1 MSAPYLLLVELWG
14 TAPQSKTTI
23 PQRIQNHHRKCDKH
37 NYNIY
42 GGKCKFL
49 SYNNRKNGVL
59 MKFLDKAKIHIKA
72 GDGGNGSA
80 SFRREKYIEFGGPN
94 GGDGGRGGDV
104 IFRAVPNVNT
114 LIDYRF
120 KTNFTAGRGENGM
133 GKMRTGASG
142 ETLILPVP
150 TGTVILSEN
159 EEIECADM
167 NTDGMEYLA
176 ARGGNGG
183 WGNLHFKSPTNRAP
197 RQANDGLPGEE
208 RTVVLRLK
216 LIADIGLV
224 GFPNAGKST
233 LLAAVT
239 SARPKIANYPFTTL
253 NPQLG
258 VMYAHNREFVMV
270 DLPGLIQG
278 AHTGVGLGD
287 RFLGHAERTKLILH
301 VIDGTESDWAARY
314 AAIRHEMDSY
324 GANLAKKPEIVVINK
339 LDAIASDDMDARMDA
354 FKKSFGRR
362 KRPTIITISA
372 AGHQGIGGLV
382 SAIEKQFL
390 EIERK

>member
-1 MSAPYLLLVELWG
+1 
-14 TAPQSKTTI
+14 
-23 PQRIQNHHRKCDKH
+23 
-37 NYNIY
+37 
-42 GGKCKFL
+42 
-49 SYNNRKNGVL
+49 
-59 MKFLDKAKIHIKA
+59 MKFLDRAKIYVKA

-104 IFRAVPNVNT
+104 VFVAVPNVNT
-114 LIDYRF
+114 LIDYRY
-120 KTNFTAGRGENGM
+120 KTKYIAQRGENGM

-142 ETLILPVP
+142 ETLVLPVP

-159 EEIECADM
+159 EEIEYADL
-167 NTDGMEYLA
+167 NQDGMEYRA

-197 RQANDGLPGEE
+197 KQANDGLPGEE

-233 LLAAVT
+233 LLSAVT

-270 DLPGLIQG
+270 DLPGLIEG

-287 RFLGHAERTKLILH
+287 QFLGHAERTKLILH
-301 VIDGTESDWAARY
+301 IIDATEPDLYARY
-314 AAIRHEMDSY
+314 SAIRHEMDSY
-324 GANLAKKPEIVVINK
+324 GGDLVSKPEIVIINK
-339 LDAIASDDMDARMDA
+339 IDALSEEELETKIAE
-354 FKKSFGRR
+354 FKKGFGR
-362 KRPTIITISA
+362 KKKPQILTISA
-372 AGHQGIGGLV
+372 AGQIGINEMI
-382 SAIEKQFL
+382 SAIEQKFL
-390 EIERK
+390 GIE

>member
-1 MSAPYLLLVELWG
+1 
-14 TAPQSKTTI
+14 
-23 PQRIQNHHRKCDKH
+23 
-37 NYNIY
+37 
-42 GGKCKFL
+42 
-49 SYNNRKNGVL
+49 
-59 MKFLDKAKIHIKA
+59 MKFLDRAKIYVKA

-80 SFRREKYIEFGGPN
+80 SFRREKYIEYGGPN

-104 IFRAVPNVNT
+104 VFVAVPNVNT
-114 LIDYRF
+114 LIDYRY
-120 KTNFTAGRGENGM
+120 KMHFTAQRGENGM

-142 ETLILPVP
+142 ETLYLPVP

-159 EEIECADM
+159 EEIEYADL
-167 NTDGMEYLA
+167 NTDGMEYRA

-197 RQANDGLPGEE
+197 RTANDGLPGEE

-239 SARPKIANYPFTTL
+239 AARPKIANYPFTTL

-258 VMYAHNREFVMV
+258 VMYAHDREFVLV
-270 DLPGLIQG
+270 DLPGLIEG

-287 RFLGHAERTKLILH
+287 KFLGHAERTKMILH
-301 VIDGTESDWAARY
+301 VIDGTEPDWAARY

-324 GANLAKKPEIVVINK
+324 GGGLLNKPEMVIINK
-339 LDAIASDDMDARMDA
+339 IDAIDEEELSEKMTA
-354 FKKSFGRR
+354 FKKSFGR
-362 KRPTIITISA
+362 KKKPEILTISA
-372 AGHQGIGGLV
+372 AGRLGITELV
-382 SAIEKQFL
+382 SSIEKKFL
-390 EIERK
+390 GITENDTVQK

>member
-1 MSAPYLLLVELWG
+1 MG
-14 TAPQSKTTI
+14 TK
-23 PQRIQNHHRKCDKH
+23 
-37 NYNIY
+37 
-42 GGKCKFL
+42 GK
-49 SYNNRKNGVL
+49 N
-59 MKFLDKAKIHIKA
+59 MKFLDRAKISIKA

-104 IFRAVPNVNT
+104 VFVAVPNVNT
-114 LIDYRF
+114 LIDYRY
-120 KTNFTAGRGENGM
+120 KTKFVAQRGENGM

-142 ETLILPVP
+142 ETLVLPVP

-159 EEIECADM
+159 EEIEYADL
-167 NTDGMEYLA
+167 NVDGMEYRA

-197 RQANDGLPGEE
+197 KQANDGLPGEE

-233 LLAAVT
+233 LLSAVT
-239 SARPKIANYPFTTL
+239 AARPKIANYPFTTL

-258 VMYAHNREFVMV
+258 VMYAHDREFVLV
-270 DLPGLIQG
+270 DLPGLIEG

-287 RFLGHAERTKLILH
+287 RFLGHAERTKMILH
-301 VIDGTESDWAARY
+301 VIDGTEEDWAARY

-324 GANLAKKPEIVVINK
+324 GGDLTTKPEIVVINK
-339 LDAIASDDMDARMDA
+339 TDAIEPDVLTERLDA

-362 KRPTIITISA
+362 KKPQIVTISA
-372 AGHQGIGGLV
+372 AGRLGIAELILT
-382 SAIEKQFL
+382 IEKQFL
-390 EIERK
+390 ALTDVEK

>member
-1 MSAPYLLLVELWG
+1 
-14 TAPQSKTTI
+14 
-23 PQRIQNHHRKCDKH
+23 
-37 NYNIY
+37 
-42 GGKCKFL
+42 
-49 SYNNRKNGVL
+49 
-59 MKFLDKAKIHIKA
+59 MKFLDKAKIYIKA
-72 GDGGNGSA
+72 GNGGNGSA

-104 IFRAVPNVNT
+104 VFRAVPNVNT

-120 KTNFTAGRGENGM
+120 KTNFRAENGDGGS

-142 ETLILPVP
+142 DTLVLAVP

-159 EEIECADM
+159 EEFEYADL
-167 NTDGMEYLA
+167 NADGMEYRA

-183 WGNLHFKSPTNRAP
+183 WGNLHFKSPTNRTP

-208 RTVVLRLK
+208 RTVILRLK

-233 LLAAVT
+233 LLSAVT

-258 VMYAHNREFVMV
+258 VMYAHNREFVLV
-270 DLPGLIQG
+270 DLPGLIAG

-287 RFLGHAERTKLILH
+287 RFLGHAERTKMILH
-301 VIDGTESDWAARY
+301 VIDGTEDDLGARY

-324 GANLAKKPEIVVINK
+324 GGGLIDKPEMVVINK
-339 LDAIASDDMDARMDA
+339 IDAISEEDLKNKMAE
-354 FKKSFGRR
+354 FKKSFGR
-362 KRPTIITISA
+362 KKKPEIVAISA
-372 AGHQGIGGLV
+372 AGQIGINELIA
-382 SAIEKQFL
+382 AIEKKFIGITNNAKT
-390 EIERK
+390 E

>member
-1 MSAPYLLLVELWG
+1 
-14 TAPQSKTTI
+14 
-23 PQRIQNHHRKCDKH
+23 
-37 NYNIY
+37 
-42 GGKCKFL
+42 
-49 SYNNRKNGVL
+49 
-59 MKFLDKAKIHIKA
+59 MKFLDKAKIYIKA
-72 GDGGNGSA
+72 GDGGNGAA

-94 GGDGGRGGDV
+94 GGDGGRGGDIV
-104 IFRAVPNVNT
+104 FRAVPNVNT

-120 KTNFTAGRGENGM
+120 KTKFMAQRGQNGM
-133 GKMRTGASG
+133 GKMRTGYSG
-142 ETLILPVP
+142 ETLYLPVP

-159 EEIECADM
+159 EEIEYADL

-176 ARGGNGG
+176 VRGGNGG

-233 LLAAVT
+233 LLSAVT

-270 DLPGLIQG
+270 DLPGLIEG

-301 VIDGTESDWAARY
+301 VIDGNEPDWAARY
-314 AAIRHEMDSY
+314 SAIRHEMDSY
-324 GANLAKKPEIVVINK
+324 GGGLLSKPEIVVINK
-339 LDAIASDDMDARMDA
+339 IDMIDGDTLTEKLSE

-362 KRPTIITISA
+362 KKPQILTISA
-372 AGHQGIGGLV
+372 AGQIGIDDLI
-382 SAIEKQFL
+382 STIEKHFA
-390 EIERK
+390 EIEKHDADGSNNA

>member
-1 MSAPYLLLVELWG
+1 
-14 TAPQSKTTI
+14 
-23 PQRIQNHHRKCDKH
+23 
-37 NYNIY
+37 
-42 GGKCKFL
+42 
-49 SYNNRKNGVL
+49 
-59 MKFLDKAKIHIKA
+59 MKFLDKAKIYIKA
-72 GDGGNGSA
+72 GDGGNGAA

-94 GGDGGRGGDV
+94 GGDGGRGGDIV
-104 IFRAVPNVNT
+104 FRAVPNVNT

-120 KTNFTAGRGENGM
+120 KTKFTAQRGQNGM
-133 GKMRTGASG
+133 GKMRTGYSG
-142 ETLILPVP
+142 ETLYLPVP

-159 EEIECADM
+159 EEIEYADL
-167 NTDGMEYLA
+167 NQDGMEYLA
-176 ARGGNGG
+176 VRGGNGG

-233 LLAAVT
+233 LLSAVT
-239 SARPKIANYPFTTL
+239 SARPKIANYAFTTL

-301 VIDGTESDWAARY
+301 IIDGNEPNWATRY
-314 AAIRHEMDSY
+314 RAIRHEMDSY
-324 GANLAKKPEIVVINK
+324 GGGLLSKPEIIVINK
-339 LDAIASDDMDARMDA
+339 IDMIDSDTLNERLSE
-354 FKKSFGRR
+354 FKKSFGR
-362 KRPTIITISA
+362 KPKPQILTISA
-372 AGHQGIGGLV
+372 AGKIGIDDLI
-382 SAIEKQFL
+382 SAIEKKMMEL
-390 EIERK
+390 

>member
-1 MSAPYLLLVELWG
+1 
-14 TAPQSKTTI
+14 
-23 PQRIQNHHRKCDKH
+23 
-37 NYNIY
+37 
-42 GGKCKFL
+42 
-49 SYNNRKNGVL
+49 
-59 MKFLDKAKIHIKA
+59 MKFLDKAKIYIKA
-72 GDGGNGSA
+72 GDGGNGAA

-104 IFRAVPNVNT
+104 VFRAVPNVNT
-114 LIDYRF
+114 LIDYRY
-120 KTNFTAGRGENGM
+120 KTKFVAQRGQNGM
-133 GKMRTGASG
+133 GKMRTGYSG
-142 ETLILPVP
+142 ETLYLPVP

-159 EEIECADM
+159 EEIEYADL
-167 NTDGMEYLA
+167 NADGMEYRA

-233 LLAAVT
+233 ILSVVT
-239 SARPKIANYPFTTL
+239 AARPKIANYAFTTL

-258 VMYAHNREFVMV
+258 VMYAHDREYVMV
-270 DLPGLIQG
+270 DLPGLIEG

-301 VIDGTESDWAARY
+301 VIDGSEPDWAARY

-324 GANLAKKPEIVVINK
+324 GGGLLSKPEIVVINK
-339 LDAIASDDMDARMDA
+339 IDTLSSDELKEKMAA
-354 FKKSFGRR
+354 FKKSFGR
-362 KRPTIITISA
+362 KKKPEIIPISA
-372 AGHQGIGGLV
+372 AGRIGINDMIG
-382 SAIEKQFL
+382 AIEKTL
-390 EIERK
+390 LG

>member
-1 MSAPYLLLVELWG
+1 MTYKG
-14 TAPQSKTTI
+14 NK
-23 PQRIQNHHRKCDKH
+23 
-37 NYNIY
+37 
-42 GGKCKFL
+42 
-49 SYNNRKNGVL
+49 

-94 GGDGGRGGDV
+94 GGDGGRGGDI
-104 IFRAVPNVNT
+104 IFKAVPNVNT

-120 KTNFTAGRGENGM
+120 KTNFVAGRGENGM

-142 ETLILPVP
+142 ESLVLPVP

-159 EEIECADM
+159 EEIEYADL
-167 NTDGMEYLA
+167 NQDGMEYLA
-176 ARGGNGG
+176 VRGGNGG

-208 RTVVLRLK
+208 RTVILRLK

-233 LLAAVT
+233 LLSALTA
-239 SARPKIANYPFTTL
+239 ARPKIANYPFTTL

-258 VMYAHNREFVMV
+258 VMYAHKREFVLV
-270 DLPGLIQG
+270 DLPGLIEG

-287 RFLGHAERTKLILH
+287 RFLGHAERTKMILH
-301 VIDGTESDWAARY
+301 VIDGTEPDWAGRY
-314 AAIRHEMDSY
+314 SAIRHEMDSY
-324 GANLAKKPEIVVINK
+324 GGNLIGKPEMVVINK
-339 LDAIASDDMDARMDA
+339 IDAIEPEELKQRLSE
-354 FKKSFGRR
+354 FKKSFGR
-362 KRPTIITISA
+362 KKKPEILTISA
-372 AGHQGIGGLV
+372 AGRVGITELV
-382 SAIEKQFL
+382 SAIEKKFL
-390 EIERK
+390 EVEKNDI

>member
-1 MSAPYLLLVELWG
+1 
-14 TAPQSKTTI
+14 
-23 PQRIQNHHRKCDKH
+23 
-37 NYNIY
+37 
-42 GGKCKFL
+42 
-49 SYNNRKNGVL
+49 
-59 MKFLDKAKIHIKA
+59 MKFLDKAKIFIQA
-72 GDGGNGSA
+72 GHGGNGSA

-94 GGDGGRGGDV
+94 GGDGGRGGDIV
-104 IFRAVPNVNT
+104 FYAVPNVNT

-120 KTNFTAGRGENGM
+120 KTKFVAQRGENGM

-142 ETLILPVP
+142 ETLRLPVP

-159 EEIECADM
+159 EEIEYADL
-167 NTDGMEYLA
+167 NTDGMEYRA

-233 LLAAVT
+233 LLSAVT

-270 DLPGLIQG
+270 DLPGLIEG

-287 RFLGHAERTKLILH
+287 RFLGHAERTKMILH
-301 VIDGTESDWAARY
+301 VIDGTEPDWASRY
-314 AAIRHEMDSY
+314 TAIRHEMDSY
-324 GANLAKKPEIVVINK
+324 GGGLVGKPEIVVINK
-339 LDAIASDDMDARMDA
+339 IDAIDADMFKERMTA
-354 FKKSFGRR
+354 FKKSFGRK
-362 KRPTIITISA
+362 KRPEIIAISA
-372 AGHQGIGGLV
+372 AGRVGV
-382 SAIEKQFL
+382 SELISIIEKRFL
-390 EIERK
+390 EVESNDTIKSAGDPV

>member
-1 MSAPYLLLVELWG
+1 
-14 TAPQSKTTI
+14 
-23 PQRIQNHHRKCDKH
+23 
-37 NYNIY
+37 
-42 GGKCKFL
+42 
-49 SYNNRKNGVL
+49 

-72 GDGGNGSA
+72 GDGGNGAA

-120 KTNFTAGRGENGM
+120 KTNFAAQRGQNGM
-133 GKMRTGASG
+133 GRMRTGYSG
-142 ETLILPVP
+142 ENLVLPVP

-159 EEIECADM
+159 EEIEYADL
-167 NTDGMEYLA
+167 NTDGMEYRA

-197 RQANDGLPGEE
+197 KQANDGLPGEE

-233 LLAAVT
+233 LLSAVT
-239 SARPKIANYPFTTL
+239 SARPKIANYAFTTL

-258 VMYAHNREFVMV
+258 VMYAHKREFVMV
-270 DLPGLIQG
+270 DLPGLIEG

-287 RFLGHAERTKLILH
+287 KFLGHAERTKLILH

-324 GANLAKKPEIVVINK
+324 GGGLIRKPEIVVINK
-339 LDAIASDDMDARMDA
+339 IDAVSDDDLKTHLAE
-354 FKKSFGRR
+354 FKKSFGR
-362 KRPTIITISA
+362 KKKPTIVTISA
-372 AGHQGIGGLV
+372 AGHIGLDNLISEV
-382 SAIEKQFL
+382 EQEFNK
-390 EIERK
+390 

>member
-1 MSAPYLLLVELWG
+1 
-14 TAPQSKTTI
+14 
-23 PQRIQNHHRKCDKH
+23 
-37 NYNIY
+37 
-42 GGKCKFL
+42 
-49 SYNNRKNGVL
+49 
-59 MKFLDKAKIHIKA
+59 MKFLDRAKIYVKA

-104 IFRAVPNVNT
+104 VFVAVPNVNT
-114 LIDYRF
+114 LIDYRY
-120 KTNFTAGRGENGM
+120 KTKYLAQRGENGM

-142 ETLILPVP
+142 ETLVLPVP

-159 EEIECADM
+159 EEIEYADL
-167 NTDGMEYLA
+167 NQDGMEYRA

-197 RQANDGLPGEE
+197 KQANDGLPGEE

-233 LLAAVT
+233 LLSAVT

-270 DLPGLIQG
+270 DLPGLIEG

-287 RFLGHAERTKLILH
+287 QFLGHAERTKLILH
-301 VIDGTESDWAARY
+301 VIDATEPDLYARY
-314 AAIRHEMDSY
+314 TAIRHEMDSY
-324 GANLAKKPEIVVINK
+324 GGDLISKPEIVIINK
-339 LDAIASDDMDARMDA
+339 IDALSEEDLEIKIAE
-354 FKKSFGRR
+354 FKKGFGR
-362 KRPTIITISA
+362 KKKPQILTISA
-372 AGHQGIGGLV
+372 AGQVGISEMI
-382 SAIEKQFL
+382 SAIEQKFL
-390 EIERK
+390 GIE

>member
-1 MSAPYLLLVELWG
+1 
-14 TAPQSKTTI
+14 
-23 PQRIQNHHRKCDKH
+23 
-37 NYNIY
+37 
-42 GGKCKFL
+42 
-49 SYNNRKNGVL
+49 
-59 MKFLDKAKIHIKA
+59 MKFLDRAKIYIKA

-104 IFRAVPNVNT
+104 VFVAVPNVNT
-114 LIDYRF
+114 LIDYRY
-120 KTNFTAGRGENGM
+120 KTKFLAQRGENGM

-142 ETLILPVP
+142 ETLVLPVP

-159 EEIECADM
+159 EEIEYADL
-167 NTDGMEYLA
+167 NEDGMEYRA

-197 RQANDGLPGEE
+197 KQANDGLPGEE

-233 LLAAVT
+233 LLSAVT
-239 SARPKIANYPFTTL
+239 AARPKIANYPFTTL

-258 VMYAHNREFVMV
+258 VMYAHDREFVLV
-270 DLPGLIQG
+270 DLPGLIEG

-287 RFLGHAERTKLILH
+287 QFLGHAERTKMILH
-301 VIDGTESDWAARY
+301 VIDGTEADWGARY
-314 AAIRHEMDSY
+314 KTIRHEMDSY
-324 GANLAKKPEIVVINK
+324 GGDLTDKPEMVVINK
-339 LDAIASDDMDARMDA
+339 IDAIDATELADKMTV
-354 FKKSFGRR
+354 FKKSFGR
-362 KRPTIITISA
+362 KKKPEILTISA
-372 AGHQGIGGLV
+372 AGRVGISELIA
-382 SAIEKQFL
+382 AIEKKFL
-390 EIERK
+390 EAENVTATK

>member
-1 MSAPYLLLVELWG
+1 MRTVINTG
-14 TAPQSKTTI
+14 TT
-23 PQRIQNHHRKCDKH
+23 
-37 NYNIY
+37 
-42 GGKCKFL
+42 
-49 SYNNRKNGVL
+49 
-59 MKFLDKAKIHIKA
+59 MKFLDKAKIRIKA

-120 KTNFTAGRGENGM
+120 KTSFAAQRGQNGM
-133 GKMRTGASG
+133 GKMRTGFSG
-142 ETLILPVP
+142 EDLILPVP

-159 EEIECADM
+159 EEIEYADL
-167 NTDGMEYLA
+167 NQDGMEYLA

-197 RQANDGLPGEE
+197 KQANDGLPGEE

-233 LLAAVT
+233 LLSAVT
-239 SARPKIANYPFTTL
+239 SARPKIANYAFTTL

-270 DLPGLIQG
+270 DLPGLIEG

-287 RFLGHAERTKLILH
+287 RFLGHAERTKMILH
-301 VIDGTESDWAARY
+301 VIDGTEEDWAARY
-314 AAIRHEMDSY
+314 KAIRHEMDSY
-324 GANLAKKPEIVVINK
+324 GGGLINKPEMVVINK
-339 LDAIASDDMDARMDA
+339 IDAIDDDVLQERMTA
-354 FKKSFGRR
+354 FKKSFGR
-362 KRPTIITISA
+362 KAKPDILTISA
-372 AGHQGIGGLV
+372 AGRQGIDTLIQQ
-382 SAIEKQFL
+382 IEKKMMDL
-390 EIERK
+390 

>member
-1 MSAPYLLLVELWG
+1 
-14 TAPQSKTTI
+14 
-23 PQRIQNHHRKCDKH
+23 
-37 NYNIY
+37 
-42 GGKCKFL
+42 
-49 SYNNRKNGVL
+49 
-59 MKFLDKAKIHIKA
+59 MKFLDKAKIHIRA

-94 GGDGGRGGDV
+94 GGDGGRGGDI

-120 KTNFTAGRGENGM
+120 KTNFAAGRGQNGM

-142 ETLILPVP
+142 ETLVLPVP

-159 EEIECADM
+159 EEIEYADL
-167 NTDGMEYLA
+167 NVDGMEYLA

-233 LLAAVT
+233 LLATLTA
-239 SARPKIANYPFTTL
+239 ARPKIANYPFTTL

-258 VMYAHNREFVMV
+258 VMYAHNREFVLV

-287 RFLGHAERTKLILH
+287 RFLGHAERTKMILH
-301 VIDGTESDWAARY
+301 VIDGTEPDWATRY
-314 AAIRHEMDSY
+314 SAIRYEMDSY
-324 GANLAKKPEIVVINK
+324 GGDLTSKPEMVVINK
-339 LDAIASDDMDARMDA
+339 IDAIAPDELKTRMDA
-354 FKKSFGRR
+354 FKKSFGRK
-362 KRPTIITISA
+362 KRPEIMAISA
-372 AGHQGIGGLV
+372 AGRVGISELI
-382 SAIEKQFL
+382 SAIEKKFL
-390 EIERK
+390 TIEKAENNE

>member
-1 MSAPYLLLVELWG
+1 
-14 TAPQSKTTI
+14 
-23 PQRIQNHHRKCDKH
+23 
-37 NYNIY
+37 
-42 GGKCKFL
+42 
-49 SYNNRKNGVL
+49 
-59 MKFLDKAKIHIKA
+59 MKFLDRAKIYIKA

-104 IFRAVPNVNT
+104 VFVAVPNVNT
-114 LIDYRF
+114 LIDYRYKMHF
-120 KTNFTAGRGENGM
+120 VAQRGENGM

-142 ETLILPVP
+142 ETLYLPVP

-159 EEIECADM
+159 EEIEYADL
-167 NTDGMEYLA
+167 NVDGMEYRA

-197 RQANDGLPGEE
+197 RTANDGLPGEE

-233 LLAAVT
+233 LLSAVT
-239 SARPKIANYPFTTL
+239 AARPKIANYPFTTL

-258 VMYAHNREFVMV
+258 VMYAHDREFVLV
-270 DLPGLIQG
+270 DLPGLIEG

-287 RFLGHAERTKLILH
+287 KFLGHAERTKMILH
-301 VIDGTESDWAARY
+301 VIDGTEPDWAARY
-314 AAIRHEMDSY
+314 SAIRHEMDSY
-324 GANLAKKPEIVVINK
+324 GGDLTDKPEMVVINK
-339 LDAIASDDMDARMDA
+339 IDAIAPDELSEKMTA

-362 KRPTIITISA
+362 KRPEIITISA
-372 AGHQGIGGLV
+372 AGRLGISDLI
-382 SAIEKQFL
+382 SAIEKRFL
-390 EIERK
+390 SLGQGE

>member
-1 MSAPYLLLVELWG
+1 
-14 TAPQSKTTI
+14 
-23 PQRIQNHHRKCDKH
+23 
-37 NYNIY
+37 
-42 GGKCKFL
+42 
-49 SYNNRKNGVL
+49 
-59 MKFLDKAKIHIKA
+59 MKFLDRAKIYVKA

-104 IFRAVPNVNT
+104 VFVAVPNVNT
-114 LIDYRF
+114 LIDYRY
-120 KTNFTAGRGENGM
+120 KTKFVAQRGENGM

-142 ETLILPVP
+142 DTLVLPVP

-159 EEIECADM
+159 EEIEYADLDK
-167 NTDGMEYLA
+167 DGMEYRA

-197 RQANDGLPGEE
+197 KQANDGLPGEE

-233 LLAAVT
+233 LLSAVT
-239 SARPKIANYPFTTL
+239 AARPKIANYPFTTL

-258 VMYAHNREFVMV
+258 VMYAHDREFVLV
-270 DLPGLIQG
+270 DLPGLIEG

-287 RFLGHAERTKLILH
+287 QFLGHAERTKMILH
-301 VIDGTESDWAARY
+301 VIDGTEPDWAARY

-324 GANLAKKPEIVVINK
+324 GGDLIAKPEMIVINK
-339 LDAIASDDMDARMDA
+339 IDAIDTDELSGKMTT
-354 FKKSFGRR
+354 FKKSFGR
-362 KRPTIITISA
+362 KKKPEILTISA
-372 AGHQGIGGLV
+372 AGRVGITELV
-382 SAIEKQFL
+382 AAIEKKLLGL
-390 EIERK
+390 ENDTVQK

>member
-1 MSAPYLLLVELWG
+1 
-14 TAPQSKTTI
+14 
-23 PQRIQNHHRKCDKH
+23 
-37 NYNIY
+37 
-42 GGKCKFL
+42 
-49 SYNNRKNGVL
+49 

-72 GDGGNGSA
+72 GDGGNGAA

-120 KTNFTAGRGENGM
+120 KTNFAAQRGQNGM
-133 GKMRTGASG
+133 GRMKTGYSG
-142 ETLILPVP
+142 EDLVLPVP

-159 EEIECADM
+159 EEIEYADL
-167 NTDGMEYLA
+167 NTDGMEYRA

-197 RQANDGLPGEE
+197 KQANDGLPGEE

-233 LLAAVT
+233 LLSAVT
-239 SARPKIANYPFTTL
+239 SARPKIANYAFTTL

-258 VMYAHNREFVMV
+258 VMYAHKREFVMV
-270 DLPGLIQG
+270 DLPGLIEG

-287 RFLGHAERTKLILH
+287 KFLGHAERTKLILH
-301 VIDGTESDWAARY
+301 VIDGTEPDWVARY
-314 AAIRHEMDSY
+314 AAIRFEIDSY
-324 GANLAKKPEIVVINK
+324 GGGLIKKPEIVVINK
-339 LDAIASDDMDARMDA
+339 IDAISDDDLKERMA
-354 FKKSFGRR
+354 TFKKSFGRR
-362 KRPTIITISA
+362 KKPEIVTISA
-372 AGHQGIGGLV
+372 AGHIGLDNLV
-382 SAIEKQFL
+382 SAVEKEFN
-390 EIERK
+390 K

>member
-1 MSAPYLLLVELWG
+1 
-14 TAPQSKTTI
+14 
-23 PQRIQNHHRKCDKH
+23 
-37 NYNIY
+37 
-42 GGKCKFL
+42 
-49 SYNNRKNGVL
+49 
-59 MKFLDKAKIHIKA
+59 MKFLDKAKIHIRA

-94 GGDGGRGGDV
+94 GGDGGRGGDI

-120 KTNFTAGRGENGM
+120 KTNFAAGRGQNGM

-142 ETLILPVP
+142 ETLVLPVP

-159 EEIECADM
+159 EEIEYADL
-167 NTDGMEYLA
+167 NVDGMEYLA

-233 LLAAVT
+233 LLATLTA
-239 SARPKIANYPFTTL
+239 ARPKIANYPFTTL

-258 VMYAHNREFVMV
+258 VMYAHNREFVLV

-287 RFLGHAERTKLILH
+287 RFLGHAERTKMILH
-301 VIDGTESDWAARY
+301 IIDGTEPDWATRY
-314 AAIRHEMDSY
+314 SAIRYEMDSY
-324 GANLAKKPEIVVINK
+324 GGDLTSKPEMVVINK
-339 LDAIASDDMDARMDA
+339 TDAIAPDELQTRMDT
-354 FKKSFGRR
+354 FKKSFGRK
-362 KRPTIITISA
+362 KRPEIMAISA
-372 AGHQGIGGLV
+372 AGRVGISELI
-382 SAIEKQFL
+382 SAIEKKFL
-390 EIERK
+390 TIEKAENNE

>member
-1 MSAPYLLLVELWG
+1 
-14 TAPQSKTTI
+14 
-23 PQRIQNHHRKCDKH
+23 
-37 NYNIY
+37 
-42 GGKCKFL
+42 
-49 SYNNRKNGVL
+49 
-59 MKFLDKAKIHIKA
+59 MKFLDKAKIFIQA
-72 GDGGNGSA
+72 GHGGNGSA

-104 IFRAVPNVNT
+104 VFYAVPNVNT

-120 KTNFTAGRGENGM
+120 KTKFVAQRGENGM

-142 ETLILPVP
+142 ETLRLPVP

-159 EEIECADM
+159 EEIEYADL
-167 NTDGMEYLA
+167 NADGMEYRA

-233 LLAAVT
+233 LLSAVT

-270 DLPGLIQG
+270 DLPGLIEG

-287 RFLGHAERTKLILH
+287 RFLGHAERTKMILH
-301 VIDGTESDWAARY
+301 VIDGTEPDWASRY

-324 GANLAKKPEIVVINK
+324 GGGLVGKPEIVVINK
-339 LDAIASDDMDARMDA
+339 IDAIDADTFKERMTA
-354 FKKSFGRR
+354 FKKSFGRK
-362 KRPTIITISA
+362 KRPEITAISA
-372 AGHQGIGGLV
+372 AGRVGV
-382 SAIEKQFL
+382 SELISIIEKRFL
-390 EIERK
+390 EVESNDTVKSAGDPA

>member
-1 MSAPYLLLVELWG
+1 
-14 TAPQSKTTI
+14 
-23 PQRIQNHHRKCDKH
+23 
-37 NYNIY
+37 
-42 GGKCKFL
+42 
-49 SYNNRKNGVL
+49 

-72 GDGGNGSA
+72 GDGGNGAA

-104 IFRAVPNVNT
+104 VFRAVPNVNT

-120 KTNFTAGRGENGM
+120 KTNFAAQRGQNGM
-133 GKMRTGASG
+133 GRMRTGYSG
-142 ETLILPVP
+142 ETLVLPVP

-159 EEIECADM
+159 EEIEYADL
-167 NTDGMEYLA
+167 NVDGMEYLA

-197 RQANDGLPGEE
+197 KQANDGLPGEE
-208 RTVVLRLK
+208 RTVILRLK

-239 SARPKIANYPFTTL
+239 SARPKIANYAFTTL

-258 VMYAHNREFVMV
+258 VMYAHKREYVMV
-270 DLPGLIQG
+270 DLPGLIEG

-287 RFLGHAERTKLILH
+287 RFLGHAERTKMILH
-301 VIDGTESDWAARY
+301 VIDGTEPDWGARY

-324 GANLAKKPEIVVINK
+324 GGGLIGKPELVVINK
-339 LDAIASDDMDARMDA
+339 IDAIDESELKERLTA
-354 FKKSFGRR
+354 FKKSFGR
-362 KRPTIITISA
+362 KKKPEIVMISA
-372 AGHQGIGGLV
+372 AGHVGLEDLK
-382 SAIEKQFL
+382 SAV
-390 EIERK
+390 ERIMNK

>member
-1 MSAPYLLLVELWG
+1 
-14 TAPQSKTTI
+14 
-23 PQRIQNHHRKCDKH
+23 
-37 NYNIY
+37 
-42 GGKCKFL
+42 
-49 SYNNRKNGVL
+49 
-59 MKFLDKAKIHIKA
+59 MKFLDKAKIHIRA

-94 GGDGGRGGDV
+94 GGDGGRGGDI

-120 KTNFTAGRGENGM
+120 KTNFAAGRGQNGM

-142 ETLILPVP
+142 ETLVLPVP

-159 EEIECADM
+159 EEIEYADL
-167 NTDGMEYLA
+167 NVDGMEYLA

-233 LLAAVT
+233 LLATLTA
-239 SARPKIANYPFTTL
+239 ARPKIANYPFTTL

-258 VMYAHNREFVMV
+258 VMYAHNREFVLV

-287 RFLGHAERTKLILH
+287 RFLGHAERTKMILH
-301 VIDGTESDWAARY
+301 IIDGTEPDWATRY
-314 AAIRHEMDSY
+314 SAIRYEMDSY
-324 GANLAKKPEIVVINK
+324 GGDLTSKPEMVVINK
-339 LDAIASDDMDARMDA
+339 IDAIAPDELKTRLDA
-354 FKKSFGRR
+354 FKKSFGRK
-362 KRPTIITISA
+362 KRPEIMAISA
-372 AGHQGIGGLV
+372 AGRVGISELI
-382 SAIEKQFL
+382 SAIEKKFL
-390 EIERK
+390 TIEKAENNE